1 MIQRGRSFVADLIA
15 KSPLFGQ
22 GPVRHG
28 ALTLAEGA
36 PQRLTSVM
44 PRDMVGLEGALKPM
58 GLRFPAPN
66 RAEGDAEVRLIWT
79 GRNQAFLIGADPA
92 PLAPFAALT
101 DQSDGWAR
109 LVLSGE
115 GALEVLA
122 RVTPLDPRDLH
133 PGASLR
139 SSLGHMAAIFLP
151 GPGGVEIMV
160 FRSMAKTAWH
170 ELETALKSLAAREA
184 LHADK

>member
-1 MIQRGRSFVADLIA
+1 MIQRGRRFVADLIA

-22 GPVRHG
+22 GPISHG
-28 ALTLAEGA
+28 ALTLTEGA

-44 PRDMVGLEGALKPM
+44 ARDAAGLDGVLKPM
-58 GLRFPAPN
+58 GLRFPGPN
-66 RAEGDAEVRLIWT
+66 TAEGAGEVRLIWT

-92 PLAPFAALT
+92 PLTPFAALT

-109 LVLSGE
+109 LVLSGP
-115 GALEVLA
+115 GALDALA
-122 RVTPLDPRDLH
+122 RLTPLDPRNLH

-151 GPGGVEIMV
+151 GPGGIEILV

>member
-1 MIQRGRSFVADLIA
+1 VADLIA

-22 GPVRHG
+22 GPVTHG
-28 ALTLAEGA
+28 ALTLAEAA

-44 PRDMVGLEGALKPM
+44 PRDVVGLDGVLKPM

-66 RAEGDAEVRLIWT
+66 VAEGSADLRLVWT

-92 PLAPFAALT
+92 SLAPFAALT

-109 LVLSGE
+109 LILSGDGVE
-115 GALEVLA
+115 EALA
-122 RVTPLDPRDLH
+122 RLTPLDPRSLQK
-133 PGASLR
+133 GASLR

-151 GPGGVEIMV
+151 QAGMVELMV

-170 ELETALKSLAAREA
+170 ELETVLKSLAAREA